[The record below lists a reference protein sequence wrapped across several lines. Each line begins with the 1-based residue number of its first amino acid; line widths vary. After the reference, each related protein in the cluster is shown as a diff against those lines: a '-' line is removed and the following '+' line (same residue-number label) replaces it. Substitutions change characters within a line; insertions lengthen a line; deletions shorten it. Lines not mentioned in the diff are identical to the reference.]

1 MKNVREYEK
10 TMTGGFLNENEVE
23 LLKVVVK
30 KICDNHPDDD
40 FWKINDSIKRIVS
53 LQLSLI
59 EADQSYEEERAAEQ
73 ARIAAEEEAEA
84 LKEEEERKRKE
95 LIKEDCEKFVDSELR
110 KNDFCSYEHD
120 LT

>member
-23 LLKVVVK
+23 LLRVVVK

-59 EADQSYEEERAAEQ
+59 EADQSYEEERAVEQ

-84 LKEEEERKRKE
+84 LKEAEERKRKE

-110 KNDFCSYEHD
+110 KNDFCSYAHD

>member
-10 TMTGGFLNENEVE
+10 TMTGQFLNENECE
-23 LLKVVVK
+23 LLKVIVK

-59 EADQSYEEERAAEQ
+59 EADQSFEEETTERQ

-95 LIKEDCEKFVDSELR
+95 SIKEDCEKFVDSELR